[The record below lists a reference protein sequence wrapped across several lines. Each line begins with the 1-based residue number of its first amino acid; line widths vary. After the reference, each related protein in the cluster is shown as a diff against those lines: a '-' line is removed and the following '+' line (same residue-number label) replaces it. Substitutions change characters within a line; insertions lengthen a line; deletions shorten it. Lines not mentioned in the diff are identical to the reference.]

1 MKSVPIPHLLC
12 KSHPGYGIL
21 ISRDYGL
28 LLEKQIP
35 TVLDYARCLTDS
47 FRHYGDLEIAP
58 IGMFSIICQS
68 FQTLLESDEPEDVL
82 PARTSLKSALH
93 HLNDTFVK
101 MSRAFPLDSKV
112 RQLYADVSQS
122 LYAYADSLVNAGC
135 ET

>member
-1 MKSVPIPHLLC
+1 M
-12 KSHPGYGIL
+12 
-21 ISRDYGL
+21 D
-28 LLEKQIP
+28 
-35 TVLDYARCLTDS
+35 
-47 FRHYGDLEIAP
+47 IAP
-58 IGMFSIICQS
+58 IGMFSILCQS

-82 PARTSLKSALH
+82 PARASLKSALH

-101 MSRAFPLDSKV
+101 MSSAFPLDSKV